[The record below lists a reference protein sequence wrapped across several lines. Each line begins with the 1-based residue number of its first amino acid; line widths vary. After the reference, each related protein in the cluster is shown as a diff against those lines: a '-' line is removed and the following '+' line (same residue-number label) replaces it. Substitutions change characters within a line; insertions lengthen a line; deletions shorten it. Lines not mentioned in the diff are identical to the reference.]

1 MTEKNEKGWSRRGA
15 LTGLAAAA
23 GAIGAAG
30 AVGTSPLPGHLTP
43 GAGPPTRG
51 GTPPVGAR
59 EAPGRS

>member
-1 MTEKNEKGWSRRGA
+1 MTEKNEKGWSHRGA
-15 LTGLAAAA
+15 LTGLAGAAA
-23 GAIGAAG
+23 AVG

-59 EAPGRS
+59 KAPGRS